1 MEKRG
6 SVELVENG
14 SGVKAGDDS
23 AQAIIQDPH
32 DPMKWSSIQKHSI
45 LACISLLGGLG
56 TYAGLFIVPA

>member
-6 SVELVENG
+6 SVDLVEND
-14 SGVKAGDDS
+14 SGVKPGGDVAEAS
-23 AQAIIQDPH
+23 IQDPH
-32 DPMKWSSIQKHSI
+32 DPMKWSWLQKHSI